1 MNLNRSA
8 CEIVREMVARSEEL
22 GVEVRRAGGATLIDC
37 GVRVPGSFAAGAMF
51 AEACMGGLG
60 RVRVS
65 MHDYGFGMLPV
76 VEVEVRKP
84 AIACLG
90 SQKAG
95 WKLAEGDFFSLGSG
109 PARILA
115 RKPAST
121 YRALGYEEE
130 SDVAVIALEAP
141 APPPEKLVEEIA
153 RECGVEQENL
163 YILLAPTASIAG
175 SLQVSARVV
184 ETALYRAM
192 HLNMDVNAVRSA
204 LGRAPVAPVVG
215 GDAAMMGVTNDMIIY
230 GGEVYLV
237 AEGFEA
243 SKLVSSS
250 STSYGKPF
258 AEVFREA
265 GYDFYRVD
273 PAIFAP
279 ARVTVNQPESGEM
292 STAGKLNVEVLMRS
306 AGMLR

>member
-8 CEIVREMVARSEEL
+8 YEIVREMMNRRDEL
-22 GVEVRRAGGATLIDC
+22 GVEVYRAGSASVVDC
-37 GVRVPGSFAAGAMF
+37 GTKAPGSFAAGILF

-60 RVRVS
+60 SVRLS
-65 MHDYGFGMLPV
+65 MHDYGFGILPV

-84 AIACLG
+84 ALACLG

-95 WKLAEGDFFSLGSG
+95 WKLAEGKFFSLGSG

-121 YRALGYEEE
+121 YRMLDYSEE
-130 SDVAVIALEAP
+130 SDVAVIALEAST
-141 APPPEKLVEEIA
+141 PPPAELVEKIA
-153 RECGVEQENL
+153 NECGVEQENL
-163 YILLAPTASIAG
+163 YILLAATASLAG

-192 HLNMDVNAVRSA
+192 HLGMNVNAVRSA

-215 GDAAMMGVTNDMIIY
+215 DDSVMMGVTNDMIIY

-237 AEGFEA
+237 ADGFEA

-250 STSYGKPF
+250 SSAYGKPF
-258 AEVFREA
+258 AEVFKEA
-265 GYDFYRVD
+265 GYDFYRID

-279 ARVTVNQPESGEM
+279 ARVTVNEPESGEM

>member
-8 CEIVREMVARSEEL
+8 YEIVQDMIDRREEL
-22 GVEVRRAGGATLIDC
+22 GVEVYEAGNATVVDC
-37 GVRVPGSFAAGAMF
+37 GAKAPGSFAAGVRF

-60 RVRVS
+60 SVALR

-76 VEVEVRKP
+76 VVVEVRKP
-84 AIACLG
+84 ALACLG

-95 WKLAEGDFFSLGSG
+95 WKLSEGDFFSLGSG

-115 RKPAST
+115 KKPAST
-121 YRALGYEEE
+121 YQKLGYSEK
-130 SDVAVIALEAP
+130 SDVAVIALEAS
-141 APPPEKLVEEIA
+141 APPPESLAESIA
-153 RECGVEQENL
+153 RECGVEAENL
-163 YILLAPTASIAG
+163 YILLAATASIAG

-192 HLNMDVNAVRSA
+192 HLGMDVNAVRSA

-215 GDAAMMGVTNDMIIY
+215 NDSTMMGVTNDMIIY

-237 AEGFEA
+237 ADGLDA

-250 STSYGKPF
+250 SSAYGKPF

-265 GYDFYRVD
+265 GYDFYRID

-279 ARVTVNQPESGEM
+279 ARVTVNEPGSGSM

-306 AGMLR
+306 AGMLK

>member
-1 MNLNRSA
+1 
-8 CEIVREMVARSEEL
+8 
-22 GVEVRRAGGATLIDC
+22 
-37 GVRVPGSFAAGAMF
+37 
-51 AEACMGGLG
+51 
-60 RVRVS
+60 

-141 APPPEKLVEEIA
+141 APPPEKLVEDIA